1 MFALRHCALQCTALQ
16 KLVPNFSGN
25 EFAYGQQH
33 IVFWLSAIVTAIESA
48 SWPLRIQEG
57 IYYLPAAMQRM
68 EQELMCVLLVAKWP
82 IRFCLRRRKAAGARV
97 AG

>member
-48 SWPLRIQEG
+48 SWLFGQLAASKNPLG
-57 IYYLPAAMQRM
+57 ID
-68 EQELMCVLLVAKWP
+68 CNNVS
-82 IRFCLRRRKAAGARV
+82 C
-97 AG
+97 

>member
-1 MFALRHCALQCTALQ
+1 LHCGNALQCTALQ

-48 SWPLRIQEG
+48 SWPFGQLASSVVPWYPDPDSER
-57 IYYLPAAMQRM
+57 YLLFTEYRVGQK
-68 EQELMCVLLVAKWP
+68 LMCVLASCEVAN
-82 IRFCLRRRKAAGARV
+82 
-97 AG
+97 